1 MNNTI
6 GVTYMIHNYFGENVR
21 ILRNFKG
28 INMKEL
34 GDILGVAS
42 STISNWENNRKQ
54 PSFEMLQKISL
65 YFNVSTDRLL
75 NHKIIDDD
83 LFTDEQRKEVV
94 ERLAQDLYESY
105 KSIPDRDKPFLEN
118 ELLEYAKYLKHRIDI
133 KNSIQKN
140 S

>member
-1 MNNTI
+1 
-6 GVTYMIHNYFGENVR
+6 MIPNFFGENVR

-28 INMKEL
+28 LNMKEL

-75 NHKIIDDD
+75 NHKIVDDD

-140 S
+140 N